1 MKYEDSKKMS
11 EEHVDWFLKMI
22 RPLLIEHMIHAYKH
36 GVEDTL
42 DKKLLKENY

>member
-1 MKYEDSKKMS
+1 MKYNDSKQMS

-22 RPLLIEHMIHAYKH
+22 RPLLVEHMIHAYKH

-42 DKKLLKENY
+42 KQQLKKDD